1 MRDITPDN
9 MKLLHKVQ
17 SHILKCRE
25 CRDVYDKLLRVKQV
39 QDDIVVD
46 NTLEEYASEK
56 YEVNKTGGDE
66 GNNENSSFYRK
77 RNKIDT

>member
-46 NTLEEYASEK
+46 NTLE
-56 YEVNKTGGDE
+56 
-66 GNNENSSFYRK
+66 
-77 RNKIDT
+77 